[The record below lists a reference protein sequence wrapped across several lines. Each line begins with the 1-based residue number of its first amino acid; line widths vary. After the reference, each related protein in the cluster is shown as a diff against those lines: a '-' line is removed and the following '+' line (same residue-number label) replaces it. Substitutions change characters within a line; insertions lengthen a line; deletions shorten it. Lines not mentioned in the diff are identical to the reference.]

1 MPRQLADNCVLLG
14 RDGATLRLALDP
26 RRTALQTRAIEDKLA
41 QALSRHFGNPVRL
54 EIEVRGTEAETPAR
68 AIERQQAERRAQ
80 ARAAFEA
87 DATVDAF
94 RQRFGASVVAD
105 SVRPSDPES

>member
-1 MPRQLADNCVLLG
+1 
-14 RDGATLRLALDP
+14 
-26 RRTALQTRAIEDKLA
+26 
-41 QALSRHFGNPVRL
+41 VRL
-54 EIEVRGTEAETPAR
+54 DIEVRGTEAETPAR

-94 RQRFGASVVAD
+94 RQRFGARVVTD
-105 SVRPSDPES
+105 SVRPSEPES